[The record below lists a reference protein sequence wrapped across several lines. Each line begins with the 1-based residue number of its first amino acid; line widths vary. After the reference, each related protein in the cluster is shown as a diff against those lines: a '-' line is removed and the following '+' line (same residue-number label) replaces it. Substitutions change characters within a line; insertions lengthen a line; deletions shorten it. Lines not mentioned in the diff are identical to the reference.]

1 MEAGLIEKKPCN
13 CGAMLLHF
21 RISDAEYWRCE
32 RGPELCGAIGKTY
45 EDALRLQ
52 LLLFADSGTSRV
64 LH

>member
-1 MEAGLIEKKPCN
+1 MEAELIEKKPCN

-21 RISDAEYWRCE
+21 RISDTEYWRCE
-32 RGPELCGAIGKTY
+32 RGAELCGAIGKTY
-45 EDALRLQ
+45 EDALHLQ